1 LCQPGV
7 VDLAM
12 QVCWDMVLLLALF
25 SKDSGAPLDVQAF
38 WVLLLI

>member
-7 VDLAM
+7 VDRAM

-25 SKDSGAPLDVQAF
+25 AKDWNALLDVQAF